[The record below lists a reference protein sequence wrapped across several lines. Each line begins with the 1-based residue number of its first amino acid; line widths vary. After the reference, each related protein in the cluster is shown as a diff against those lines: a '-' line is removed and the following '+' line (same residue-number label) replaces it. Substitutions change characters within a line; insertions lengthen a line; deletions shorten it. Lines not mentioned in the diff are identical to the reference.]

1 MRNDAV
7 ILLLSGGID
16 STTLLAKLSMEGKR
30 VYAISFDYGQR
41 NLIEL
46 QYAKVNA
53 LKYNVV
59 EHKTVNIDNSAFMTK
74 SSLTNHTMPVTK
86 FSSTEEGV
94 ISEYVP
100 SRNLIFL
107 SFALSYAETIGCDSL
122 YVGFNKDDSKHFP
135 DCTPAFVEQINL
147 LTNVTGT
154 RNEDL
159 KVYAPFIYYTKK
171 EIIKMARDLNVEI
184 GDTISCYNPSGANEC
199 GKCYSCSAKYND

>member
-1 MRNDAV
+1 MKNEAA

-30 VYAISFDYGQR
+30 VFAISFDYGQR

-46 QYAKVNA
+46 QYAKANA

-59 EHKTVNIDNSAFMTK
+59 EHKTITIDNSAFRVK
-74 SSLTNHTMPVTK
+74 SSLTNHCMPVTK
-86 FSSTEEGV
+86 YSPAEEGV
-94 ISEYVP
+94 IREYVP

-107 SFALSYAETIGCDSL
+107 SYALSYAETIGCNSL

-135 DCTPAFVEQINL
+135 DCTSAFVEQINL
-147 LTNVTGT
+147 LTSLTGT
-154 RNEDL
+154 MGGEL
-159 KVYAPFIYYTKK
+159 KVYAPFIYYTKG

-184 GDTISCYNPSGANEC
+184 GDTISCYNPNGASEC
-199 GKCYSCSAKYND
+199 GKCYSCFAKNK